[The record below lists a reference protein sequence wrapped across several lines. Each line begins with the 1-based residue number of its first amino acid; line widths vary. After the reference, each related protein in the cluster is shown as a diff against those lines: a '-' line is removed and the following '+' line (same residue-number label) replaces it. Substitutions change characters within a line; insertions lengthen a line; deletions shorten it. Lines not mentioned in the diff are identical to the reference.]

1 MTPHESVKSTI
12 QESTSYEVP
21 AYRVRLFLSVDLTG
35 STAFKHSK
43 SSPLEWLKAFQQFYG
58 TFPRKLSEFYQQ
70 IGQSAGLSNEE
81 LESGSPKLWKTVG
94 DEILFCCKIESVH
107 HVSVCIEAFIQTLQQ
122 FGEGIQ
128 QFNLNTKGN
137 AWVASF
143 PTPNSS
149 IMPISAEDSAT
160 DSLRSGN
167 NDLVSEEMEKQA
179 DLHPNKFD
187 FLGKGIDSGFRISK
201 NSSIDTLTISPGLGI
216 LLLDACQNKKLTK
229 FERKIRLAEM
239 QCFKGVA
246 DGNLYPVLVIDV
258 FRNKDYEGLVNAQ
271 NNLLGVQ
278 YKQDHEELQNFL
290 RDFLNFYNIELPKV
304 KLYAADST
312 TILPKFYEEY
322 KDKWEANKKEFIAQ
336 STSEEKSIDDID
348 DNESKEILQLV
359 KNEELIEE
367 LRENLKDQ

>member
-1 MTPHESVKSTI
+1 MTPHESVKPAI
-12 QESTSYEVP
+12 PESTSYEVP

-58 TFPRKLSEFYQQ
+58 TFPRKLSELYQQ
-70 IGQSAGLSNEE
+70 IGQSAGLSDKE

-122 FGEGIQ
+122 FGEVIQ

-160 DSLRSGN
+160 DSLSGN
-167 NDLVSEEMEKQA
+167 NDLVSEEMEERA

-258 FRNKDYEGLVNAQ
+258 FRNKDYEELVNAQ
-271 NNLLGVQ
+271 NNLLGVR

-290 RDFLNFYNIELPKV
+290 KEFLNFYKIEIPEV

-312 TILPKFYEEY
+312 PICPSFYEIY
-322 KDKWEANKKEFIAQ
+322 KNEWERSKEELVAKN
-336 STSEEKSIDDID
+336 SLEEESINDID
-348 DNESKEILQLV
+348 EKESKENLQLDQSEKFV
-359 KNEELIEE
+359 AELS
-367 LRENLKDQ
+367 ENLKDQ

>member
-1 MTPHESVKSTI
+1 MTPHESVKPTI

-58 TFPRKLSEFYQQ
+58 TFPRKLSELYQQ
-70 IGQSAGLSNEE
+70 IGQSACLSDEE

-149 IMPISAEDSAT
+149 IMPISAEDSVT
-160 DSLRSGN
+160 DSLSGN

-216 LLLDACQNKKLTK
+216 LLLDACQNKKFTK

-246 DGNLYPVLVIDV
+246 DGNSYPVLVIDV
-258 FRNKDYEGLVNAQ
+258 FRNKAYEELVNAQ
-271 NNLLGVQ
+271 NNLLGVR

-290 RDFLNFYNIELPKV
+290 RDFLNFYNIELPEV
-304 KLYAADST
+304 KLYAADTT

-322 KDKWEANKKEFIAQ
+322 KDKWEDGRKELILQ
-336 STSEEKSIDDID
+336 STQEEKSINDID
-348 DNESKEILQLV
+348 ENESKENTQLDQSKKFV
-359 KNEELIEE
+359 TELS
-367 LRENLKDQ
+367 ENLKDQ